1 MSEWKV
7 TGGYHDSA
15 SRVVFTVTK
24 GTRRLDHRE
33 QDELEALLNPWRP
46 IASAPRD
53 GTTIILRRGN
63 KVATGSWLEWG
74 NAHPEYDSNG
84 AVFDAK
90 QELAMLLRN
99 GQMTLDEYEVELAS
113 LKYAQGEV

>member
-46 IASAPRD
+46 IESAP
-53 GTTIILRRGN
+53 RGN

-74 NAHPEYDSNG
+74 DTRPDYDELGNCIGERYQAPG
-84 AVFDAK
+84 AMWSCPLGGFA
-90 QELAMLLRN
+90 A
-99 GQMTLDEYEVELAS
+99 
-113 LKYAQGEV
+113 GEPPTHWMPLN

>member
-46 IASAPRD
+46 IESAP
-53 GTTIILRRGN
+53 RGN

-90 QELAMLLRN
+90 QELAMMLRN